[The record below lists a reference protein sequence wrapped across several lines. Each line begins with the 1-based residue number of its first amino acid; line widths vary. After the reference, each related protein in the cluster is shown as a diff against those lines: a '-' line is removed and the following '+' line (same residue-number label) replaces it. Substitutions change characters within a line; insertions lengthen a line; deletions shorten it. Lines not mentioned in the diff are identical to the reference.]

1 MSQPEKSSDKGE
13 KKEERVERRSHK
25 DRREATSDRRR
36 SDRIVAELIPRRQ
49 TPDRRKD

>member
-1 MSQPEKSSDKGE
+1 MSQPKKTSDKGE
-13 KKEERVERRSHK
+13 SKEERAERRANK
-25 DRREATSDRRR
+25 DRREAKSDRRR